1 MERQR
6 DDRSLGELF
15 AELASDT
22 SNLVRQEINLARAE
36 MTQKATEAGRDAGKI
51 AAGGVLAH
59 TALLVLVAA
68 LVAGLGEFMPIW
80 LSALIVGVVLAIAGY
95 ILIRQGLD
103 ALKRIDPKPQQT
115 IETLKEDK
123 EWIKDQTR

>member
-15 AELASDT
+15 SELASDT
-22 SNLVRQEINLARAE
+22 SNLVRQELNLARAE
-36 MTQKATEAGRDAGKI
+36 MTQKATAAGRDAGMI

-68 LVAGLGEFMPIW
+68 LVAVLDIFMPIW
-80 LSALIVGVVLAIAGY
+80 LSALIVGVVLAIVGY
-95 ILIRQGLD
+95 VLIRQGLE

>member
-22 SNLVRQEINLARAE
+22 SNLVRQEINLVRAE

>member
-1 MERQR
+1 MEQQR

-15 AELASDT
+15 SGLASDT

-95 ILIRQGLD
+95 VLIRQGLD
-103 ALKRIDPKPQQT
+103 AIKRIDPKPQQT
-115 IETLKEDK
+115 IDTLKEDK